1 MQFNPAALVRRNFV
15 STCINYRSHYDSLG
29 ITPHATQA
37 DVKTAYYKLSKL
49 YHPDT
54 NKGSDEAIRKFR
66 DITEAYEVLGNLKL
80 RKLYDKGILH
90 TGGPQFEGREEE
102 PVVEND
108 TYKHAKFYHSRNDP
122 KRVHV
127 RIPENINRV
136 YNLDEWSQ
144 QHYGKTFARRAAAKE
159 KYDVESEMR
168 STFRGEKQRNLLM
181 LSFGLFLSLCVT
193 IHMVYGDKDTVPVK
207 PKT

>member
-37 DVKTAYYKLSKL
+37 DVKTAYYKLSKM
-49 YHPDT
+49 YHPDR
-54 NKGSDEAIRKFR
+54 NKGSDEANRKFR
-66 DITEAYEVLGNLKL
+66 DITAAYEVLGNLKL

-90 TGGPQFEGREEE
+90 TAGPQFEAREE
-102 PVVEND
+102 PVAEEV
-108 TYKHAKFYHSRNDP
+108 TYKHARFYHSRNEP

-127 RIPENINRV
+127 RMPQNINKV
-136 YNLDEWSQ
+136 YNFDEWSH

-159 KYDVESEMR
+159 RYDSETEMR
-168 STFRGEKQRNLLM
+168 STFKGEKQRNFLLIS
-181 LSFGLFLSLCVT
+181 LGLFVSFCLSL
-193 IHMVYGDKDTVPVK
+193 HMAYGDKDIVPVK
-207 PKT
+207 PKS